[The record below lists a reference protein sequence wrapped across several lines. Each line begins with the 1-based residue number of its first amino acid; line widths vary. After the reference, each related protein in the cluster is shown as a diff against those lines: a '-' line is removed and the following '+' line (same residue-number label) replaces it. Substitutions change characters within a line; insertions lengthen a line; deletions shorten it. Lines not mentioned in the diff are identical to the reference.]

1 MYYATYE
8 NRGGGGGRSVTEY
21 SGDLVCGGDVRCVN
35 GAQCGVVHGQVG
47 GGEALQGGDWE
58 GSLLGYELLFK
69 GTSDRM
75 RRGRGA
81 GTSVSA
87 PLRSTECVDAC
98 NTGQRV
104 HVQGP
109 WGRTAT
115 GLLLDAVG
123 QCRHLSSLVQG
134 DQWLLNS
141 GARTGRVC
149 VLGGGLQCVD
159 TCNTGQRVHVQG
171 LRGRITAGLLLDAVG
186 QCCHLSSLVQGG
198 QWLLNTGARIGRV
211 CVLGDGLQI
220 EFVLVALPMHFVDD
234 LLVVVVAD
242 GTAELVVVH
251 AGFAFANAPQHGNC
265 LRVEQLELPVAAH
278 PGNDVTV
285 LLVLQQLQQKLP
297 QLNGSCRR

>member
-1 MYYATYE
+1 M
-8 NRGGGGGRSVTEY
+8 TEY

-58 GSLLGYELLFK
+58 GSLLGYELLLK

-81 GTSVSA
+81 GTSVPA
-87 PLRSTECVDAC
+87 PLRSSECVDAS

-104 HVQGP
+104 HVQGLR
-109 WGRTAT
+109 GRTAT

-134 DQWLLNS
+134 
-141 GARTGRVC
+141 
-149 VLGGGLQCVD
+149 
-159 TCNTGQRVHVQG
+159 
-171 LRGRITAGLLLDAVG
+171 
-186 QCCHLSSLVQGG
+186 G
-198 QWLLNTGARIGRV
+198 QWLLNTGARTGRV

-220 EFVLVALPMHFVDD
+220 ELILVALPVHFVDD

-251 AGFAFANAPQHGNC
+251 AGFTFANAPQHGNC

-297 QLNGSCRR
+297 QLNGSCRRKEEGLFMLCCGVRWVVNKVMDIISFLWALVCEHAIYFPSILCSPFTFT